1 MSKNALICI
10 ILSALSSARS
20 FCLHSDLL
28 ARGLYNTTDQ
38 GWANALKEFDD
49 ASKQTR
55 TTHVEQDR
63 LLSAKEYAQIGYLK
77 SLASKGNF
85 TLDLDAE
92 VEARTTV
99 SNETVSY
106 DPYAKKF
113 TVEQAFRDQAA
124 FQTLS
129 LLPPKSFERA
139 IDFWQR
145 RQIWTAAGS
154 ATGYKPPK
162 TCQDIKGRRHSTHC
176 NAWAWPPAQMAR

>member
-124 FQTLS
+124 FQT
-129 LLPPKSFERA
+129 FEP
-139 IDFWQR
+139 
-145 RQIWTAAGS
+145 TA
-154 ATGYKPPK
+154 TK
-162 TCQDIKGRRHSTHC
+162 IV
-176 NAWAWPPAQMAR
+176 